1 MSFRSVPQGGEHAR
15 DIATVLQQVIKG
27 KINAVY
33 DSFTLNAG
41 ATTTTLTDPRLAAGS
56 WVLLMPLTANA
67 QAVAG
72 SVWPSS
78 RDTGAWVFTHT
89 SDANTDK
96 SFRALII
103 G

>member
-1 MSFRSVPQGGEHAR
+1 MSFRSVPQGGEHPR

-33 DSFTLNAG
+33 DSLTLTANA
-41 ATTTTLTDPRLAAGS
+41 ATTTLTDPRLAAGS
-56 WVLLMPLTANA
+56 WVMLMPLTANA
-67 QAVAG
+67 QAVAT
-72 SVWPSS
+72 SIWPST
-78 RDTGAWVFTHT
+78 RGTGAWVFTHT
-89 SDANTDK
+89 NDANADK